1 LIFKLCHGFFTL
13 PEWDNKNL
21 YLQTG
26 SGAMAELGAIVTKD
40 RNTIK
45 DIKEEIAKIIVGQED
60 VVDGFMRA
68 LIANGNVLIEGVP
81 GLAKTLMIR
90 SLAKVIGCDFSRIQF
105 TPDLLPTDIVGL
117 TAYDKQKG
125 FYVVK
130 GPIFSNLVLADEINR
145 APPKVQSALL
155 ECMQEKQ
162 ATIGN
167 QSFPMKNPFFVMATQ
182 NPLESLG
189 TYPLPEAQMD
199 RFMFKINIGYP
210 TLEDEQSILSKNIST
225 KKFETFTIK
234 AVTNPAR
241 IIAIQTDVQRIYID
255 KKIEKYIVKIV
266 DATRNPSNY
275 NITLGKYIEWGASPR
290 ASIGIFIASKAQALI
305 EGKTFVIPEYV
316 KKVTPDVLRHRLIIN
331 YEGQAEGITPD
342 KVIAEILEKIEVP

>member
-1 LIFKLCHGFFTL
+1 
-13 PEWDNKNL
+13 
-21 YLQTG
+21 
-26 SGAMAELGAIVTKD
+26 MAELGSMVSRD
-40 RNTIK
+40 RSTINR
-45 DIKEEIAKIIVGQED
+45 IKEEIAKVIVGQED

-68 LIANGNVLIEGVP
+68 LMANGHVLIEGVP

-90 SLAKVIGCDFSRIQF
+90 SLAKAIGCDFSRVQF
-105 TPDLLPTDIVGL
+105 TPDLLPTDIVGI

-167 QSFPMKNPFFVMATQ
+167 RTFPMKQPFFVMATQ
-182 NPLESLG
+182 NPLENLG

-199 RFMFKINIGYP
+199 RFMFKLNIGYP
-210 TLEDEQSILSKNIST
+210 TLDNEEEILKKNIST
-225 KKFETFTIK
+225 RTFESFPLK
-234 AVTNPAR
+234 AVTSPSK
-241 IIAIQTDVQRIYID
+241 ILTIQNDVQKIYID

-266 DATRNPSNY
+266 DATRHPDTY
-275 NITLGKYIEWGASPR
+275 KITLGKYIEWGASPR
-290 ASIGIFIASKAQALI
+290 ASIGIFISAKAQALMS
-305 EGKTFVIPEYV
+305 GKTFVIPEYV
-316 KKVTPDVLRHRLIIN
+316 KKVVPDVLRHRLIIN
-331 YEGQAEGITPD
+331 YEGQAEGITPN
-342 KVIAEILEKIEVP
+342 KVISEVLEKIEVP

>member
-1 LIFKLCHGFFTL
+1 
-13 PEWDNKNL
+13 
-21 YLQTG
+21 
-26 SGAMAELGAIVTKD
+26 MAELGSMVSRD
-40 RNTIK
+40 RSTINR
-45 DIKEEIAKIIVGQED
+45 IKEEIAKVIVGQED

-68 LIANGNVLIEGVP
+68 LIANGHVLIEGVP

-90 SLAKVIGCDFSRIQF
+90 SLAKAIGCDFSRIQF
-105 TPDLLPTDIVGL
+105 TPDLLPTDIVGI

-167 QSFPMKNPFFVMATQ
+167 RTFPMKQPFFVMATQ
-182 NPLESLG
+182 NPLENLG

-199 RFMFKINIGYP
+199 RFMFKLNIGYP
-210 TLEDEQSILSKNIST
+210 TLDNEEEILKKNIST
-225 KKFETFTIK
+225 RTFESFPLK
-234 AVTNPAR
+234 AVTSPSK
-241 IIAIQTDVQRIYID
+241 ILTIQNDVQKIYID

-266 DATRNPSNY
+266 DATRHPDTY
-275 NITLGKYIEWGASPR
+275 KITLGKYIEWGASPR
-290 ASIGIFIASKAQALI
+290 ASIGIFISAKAQALMS
-305 EGKTFVIPEYV
+305 GKTFVIPEYV
-316 KKVTPDVLRHRLIIN
+316 KKVVPDVLRHRLIIN
-331 YEGQAEGITPD
+331 YEGQAEGITPN
-342 KVIAEILEKIEVP
+342 KVISEVLEKIEVP